1 MEAGKGSLPL
11 KVFLITEL
19 NNFSVYEYFF
29 IESIKYFACLNLRT
43 FLYWDRPS
51 LLAQTDLSPSIL
63 LSQSA
68 PPHSG
73 SKLRCPVDSVTPV
86 VVRVSWFWL
95 SICLTPV
102 FLNTT
107 SLFCFYIVSSKI
119 SWLAPFIKGVSF
131 LTQFAES
138 VHVYSHLYF

>member
-11 KVFLITEL
+11 KAFLITEL
-19 NNFSVYEYFF
+19 NNFSVYDYFF

-51 LLAQTDLSPSIL
+51 LYGSDWPQSFH

-73 SKLRCPVDSVTPV
+73 SKLRCSVDSVTPV

-119 SWLAPFIKGVSF
+119 SWLAPCIKGVSF

-138 VHVYSHLYF
+138 VNVYSHLYF